1 MRAVRVVQHA
11 APLEAL
17 ELQDIPVPEA
27 GPGEVLVE
35 VSAAS
40 LNFGDIARC
49 RGTVASV
56 MGQVPFTIGMD
67 VCGVV
72 DAAGDGAEEWIG
84 RRGWSPA
91 PTSRSAA
98 SPTSRSPGSTACSTR
113 RRARRRR
120 GRRVHACRSTPGTSR
135 CTQRAQLQAGETLLV
150 VGGASA
156 VGTAMI
162 QLGTAAGARTSSP
175 SPAAPT
181 RARSADDLGAE
192 PIDYQTEDLF
202 DRVMDAHRRATAPTS
217 PSTWSVAKAPR
228 PSGRAWRV
236 RAGTCRS
243 GSTTTRSRGSPA
255 VRCARCR
262 WATSPCMGVM
272 MGYNDMPLE
281 MRRFG
286 INTFPPS
293 VGREVH
299 AALLELVAAG
309 KIRPY
314 IGRVIV
320 MEEVAQALDD
330 HEQRKTSGRTVVSV
344 QAAMTEL
351 RSRGAGRRRVRG
363 DRAGRLRDRLVPR
376 RADGALRVA
385 ELGRTAQ
392 RAR

>member
-17 ELQDIPVPEA
+17 ELQDIPVPEP

-35 VSAAS
+35 VAAAS

-72 DAAGDGAEEWIG
+72 TAAGDGADEWLG
-84 RRGWSPA
+84 KRVVASTNQSFGGVADFALAGVNGVFDA
-91 PTSRSAA
+91 PPELDDLEAA
-98 SPTSRSPGSTACSTR
+98 AFTLPFHTGYLAVHK
-113 RRARRRR
+113 RAR
-120 GRRVHACRSTPGTSR
+120 
-135 CTQRAQLQAGETLLV
+135 LQAGETLLV
-150 VGGASA
+150 VGGATA

-162 QLGTAAGARTSSP
+162 QLGTAAGADVIAIAGGPDKGKVCRE
-175 SPAAPT
+175 
-181 RARSADDLGAE
+181 LGAE

-202 DRVMDAHRRATAPTS
+202 DRVMALTDTRGADVAVDMVGGDGTETIWTCMAREGRYVAVGFNDDPESGLTGRPLRRVSMGNIT
-217 PSTWSVAKAPR
+217 V
-228 PSGRAWRV
+228 
-236 RAGTCRS
+236 
-243 GSTTTRSRGSPA
+243 
-255 VRCARCR
+255 
-262 WATSPCMGVM
+262 MGVM
-272 MGYNDMPLE
+272 MGYNDMPVE

-314 IGRVIV
+314 IGRVIT
-320 MEEVAQALDD
+320 MEDVAQALDD
-330 HEQRKTSGRTVVSV
+330 HAQRKTSGRTVVNV
-344 QAAMTEL
+344 QA
-351 RSRGAGRRRVRG
+351 R
-363 DRAGRLRDRLVPR
+363 
-376 RADGALRVA
+376 
-385 ELGRTAQ
+385 
-392 RAR
+392 